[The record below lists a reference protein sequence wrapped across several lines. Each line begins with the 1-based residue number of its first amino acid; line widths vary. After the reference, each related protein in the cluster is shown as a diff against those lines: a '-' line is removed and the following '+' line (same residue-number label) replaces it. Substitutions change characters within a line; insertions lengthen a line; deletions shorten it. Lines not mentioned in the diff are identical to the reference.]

1 MKYRRW
7 LLYLVLPIG
16 LFAFGAMHLY
26 GGNDS
31 PNPLSEKQQEMRG
44 KDKSLPVVMVKTAA
58 IGSVSRTMEL
68 TGTVTPTR
76 RARIASPGEGP
87 VETCEVQ
94 GCMVREGDRVTGGQ
108 VLLQIGRNQAAQA
121 QLTAARQALKEQEI
135 ELQRVEQLVH
145 GGAIA
150 GSQLDTARS
159 KFENARAQ
167 LSRALE
173 NHEDYSITAPWAG
186 VVSKVHVAEGDYVTP
201 HATLIEIFDPA
212 SLVVEFAVPE
222 ARSTDVRTGLPVR
235 VQFDAHP
242 GAILKGNISR
252 VYPQLDERMR
262 TRTVEAVLRDPV
274 ELIPGMFARI
284 QVILARIDDAVT
296 VPVEAVQITPNGEKV
311 IFLFQAGKAVKRKVE
326 TGIEEAKQIQILKG
340 IQSGDQVI
348 VMGNE
353 KLKDGSPVKAIE
365 GKRS

>member
-1 MKYRRW
+1 MIYRRW

-16 LFAFGAMHLY
+16 LLSFGVMHQY

-31 PNPLSEKQQEMRG
+31 PNPPSEKQQEMPG
-44 KDKSLPVVMVKTAA
+44 KDKQLPMVMVKTAVIGA
-58 IGSVSRTMEL
+58 ISRTMES
-68 TGTVTPTR
+68 TGTVIPTR

-87 VETCEVQ
+87 VETCEVRN
-94 GCMVREGDRVTGGQ
+94 CMVREGDRVTGGQ

-121 QLTAARQALKEQEI
+121 QLAAARQALAEQET
-135 ELQRVEQLVH
+135 ELQRVEQLVQS
-145 GGAIA
+145 GAIA
-150 GSQLDTARS
+150 GSQLDAARS

-201 HATLIEIFDPA
+201 RATLIEIFDPA

-222 ARSTDVRTGLPVR
+222 ARSTDVRTGLSVR

-262 TRTVEAVLRDPV
+262 TRTVEVALSDPV

-284 QVILARIDDAVT
+284 QVILDSIHDAVI
-296 VPVEAVQITPNGEKV
+296 VPVEAVQITPGGEKTAYV
-311 IFLFQAGKAVKRKVE
+311 FQDGKALRRKVQ
-326 TGIEEAKQIQILKG
+326 TGIEETNQIQILQG
-340 IQSGDQVI
+340 IQPGEQVI

-353 KLKDGSPVKAIE
+353 KLKDGSPVRAIE
-365 GKRS
+365 GKQS